1 MKKQHLQS
9 NHGLHLMSM
18 KFRLRDWLRR
28 PIRILQEAGV
38 RSGTTL
44 LGFGC
49 GRVKLINCGRWKAAF
64 QANSINQAKEL

>member
-1 MKKQHLQS
+1 MKKHHLQS
-9 NHGLHLMSM
+9 NLGLHLMSM
-18 KFRLRDWLRR
+18 KFRLQDWLRQ

-49 GRVKLINCGRWKAAF
+49 GRVKL
-64 QANSINQAKEL
+64 QAYKLRQMESGFPG